1 MAILSEPGIEVAVI
15 VNGQRLEE
23 YDDDEEPRPKTVT
36 KYIEA
41 QSGTEFAIATS
52 FKPPFPTQCDIKT
65 CLYIDGKIMESWRC
79 KHHQLLGKTFLKDYI
94 YSQQDRECV
103 KQKFYFAELEIME
116 EARYAPNVASVREA
130 LSAKGQVTLKF
141 DFVTNVV
148 VRGKGKPRNPIDY
161 KGLVALENIP
171 EKALKGDALSH
182 QTVFSKPLKA
192 NRKAL
197 KDITYKYLDKEPFAT
212 FNFKY
217 RSRASLKALRLT
229 TVEETAPIPLADR
242 PEEELTPVELR
253 ELLQRFRSREAET
266 RSEEQDI
273 KVEP

>member
-182 QTVFSKPLKA
+182 QTV
-192 NRKAL
+192 
-197 KDITYKYLDKEPFAT
+197 Y
-212 FNFKY
+212 
-217 RSRASLKALRLT
+217 
-229 TVEETAPIPLADR
+229 V
-242 PEEELTPVELR
+242 
-253 ELLQRFRSREAET
+253 
-266 RSEEQDI
+266 
-273 KVEP
+273 